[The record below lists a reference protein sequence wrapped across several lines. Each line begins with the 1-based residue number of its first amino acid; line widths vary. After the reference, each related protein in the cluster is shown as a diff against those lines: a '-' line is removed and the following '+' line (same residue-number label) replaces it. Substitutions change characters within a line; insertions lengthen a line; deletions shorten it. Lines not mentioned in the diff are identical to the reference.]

1 MKIIYPKLV
10 EDAFVI
16 ATQRGQ
22 IAPGK
27 ANDVK
32 SQIYQV
38 MVEKGVLNELG
49 EPTRLAFEMGLV
61 ERSEPVS
68 SEPNQVVSLAD
79 FKRQWPAYSEFK
91 DSHFILIDGEWM
103 ADAYVV
109 KVLATR
115 RLADPTSTPEQ
126 RLEARSML
134 QQIEDNQG

>member
-1 MKIIYPKLV
+1 MKIVYPKLV

-22 IAPGK
+22 IAPEK

-49 EPTRLAFEMGLV
+49 EPTRLALEMGLIDD
-61 ERSEPVS
+61 SEPVS
-68 SEPNQVVSLAD
+68 DEPNLVVSLTD
-79 FKRQWPAYSEFK
+79 FKRQWPVYSEFE
-91 DSHFILIDGEWM
+91 DNHFTLIDGEWM

-115 RLADPTSTPEQ
+115 RLEDPTSTPKQ
-126 RLEARSML
+126 RLEAQSML
-134 QQIEDNQG
+134 QQIEDSQN